1 MSHSKPYL
9 SVVIPVLNE
18 AECIAQLHE
27 EVVDVCEREGYNYE
41 IIIVDDGSTD
51 GTADIVKK
59 LKPVTYIQLR
69 RNCKQRPWIAELKR
83 RGELIATLDG
93 DRQNDPATSRG

>member
-1 MSHSKPYL
+1 M
-9 SVVIPVLNE
+9 VIGIKRS
-18 AECIAQLHE
+18 ECIAQLHE

-59 LKPVTYIQLR
+59 LKPDPYPVTTQLWANSGHGL
-69 RNCKQRPWIAELKR
+69 RN
-83 RGELIATLDG
+83 
-93 DRQNDPATSRG
+93 